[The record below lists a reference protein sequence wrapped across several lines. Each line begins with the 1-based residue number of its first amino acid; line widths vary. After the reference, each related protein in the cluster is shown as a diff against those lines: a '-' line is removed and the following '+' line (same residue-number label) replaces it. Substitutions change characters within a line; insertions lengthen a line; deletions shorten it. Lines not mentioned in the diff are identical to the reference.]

1 MTGSNT
7 TPLEPRGG
15 GGLSSRVG
23 GAGAGP
29 SLLNPSY
36 LNPGAVVPLG
46 AEIKQERKRPAERE
60 SRFDVKESREE
71 RRKKRKSRWTDET
84 SKTFIPG
91 LPTMIP
97 GGMTK
102 EQEEAYL
109 CLPLRSPSTPLM
121 VKG

>member
-15 GGLSSRVG
+15 GGLSSRLG
-23 GAGAGP
+23 GATSGP
-29 SLLNPSY
+29 SL

-46 AEIKQERKRPAERE
+46 AEINERKRPAERE

-71 RRKKRKSRWTDET
+71 RRKKRKSRWTDES

-97 GGMTK
+97 AGMTK
-102 EQEEAYL
+102 DQEEAYL
-109 CLPLRSPSTPLM
+109 LQL
-121 VKG
+121 

>member
-23 GAGAGP
+23 GATSGP

-36 LNPGAVVPLG
+36 LSGGGAVVPLG
-46 AEIKQERKRPAERE
+46 QEIKTERKRPAERE

-71 RRKKRKSRWTDET
+71 R
-84 SKTFIPG
+84 
-91 LPTMIP
+91 
-97 GGMTK
+97 
-102 EQEEAYL
+102 
-109 CLPLRSPSTPLM
+109 
-121 VKG
+121 

>member
-15 GGLSSRVG
+15 GGLGSRFG
-23 GAGAGP
+23 GSGSGGGS

-46 AEIKQERKRPAERE
+46 AEINERKRPAERE
-60 SRFDVKESREE
+60 SRFDQKESREE

-97 GGMTK
+97 AGMTK

-109 CLPLRSPSTPLM
+109 CKYQFFSSFLS
-121 VKG
+121 